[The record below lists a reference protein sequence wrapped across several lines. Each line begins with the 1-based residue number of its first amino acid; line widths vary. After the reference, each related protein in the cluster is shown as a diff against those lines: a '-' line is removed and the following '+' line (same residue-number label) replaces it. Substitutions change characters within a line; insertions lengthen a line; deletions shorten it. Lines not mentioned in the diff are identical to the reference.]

1 MAPYSVVLNDTVY
14 YARLGLYDCE
24 NVGESSTWTVAGY
37 MTDSCPRTSM
47 STQNGEAS
55 FDLSNRDT
63 TIYESSDGLLFIQ
76 TREEDSKYDFYGLEE
91 AEEWIQTLY
100 IKNRQNAPDRMVG
113 GVFEK
118 ERFYWILD
126 RISLAQSI
134 WLGMLPFS
142 SLTRQMSGV
151 ISSAT

>member
-1 MAPYSVVLNDTVY
+1 M
-14 YARLGLYDCE
+14 
-24 NVGESSTWTVAGY
+24 
-37 MTDSCPRTSM
+37 
-47 STQNGEAS
+47 
-55 FDLSNRDT
+55 
-63 TIYESSDGLLFIQ
+63 FIQ

-113 GVFEK
+113 GVFGK